1 MLAQLISRAGQ
12 ARRTQQEKQEL
23 HERWVAS
30 DAQRKVGPYAAALYL
45 LLTIPSMGP
54 SRTPRTLSM

>member
-30 DAQRKVGPYAAALYL
+30 DAQRKVGMDAAALYL
-45 LLTIPSMGP
+45 RLT
-54 SRTPRTLSM
+54 TYYCTQHVT